1 MNSTQSTHFI
11 GIGGTG
17 LSAIA
22 RVLVERGE
30 HVTGSDRED
39 SALAQSLRQIGVKVN
54 IGHAAGNVNGA
65 TRVIRSSAVGDD
77 NVEVQAA
84 RSKGLP
90 VFKRSEFLGEL
101 LANQQVIAVAGSHGK
116 TTTTAMIA
124 WMLTALN
131 QKPGYIIGSV
141 AQNLGTNAT
150 AGAGRLFVIEAD
162 EYDYMFLGLKPK
174 IAVVT
179 NVEHDHPDLFLTPD
193 DFHKTFEKF
202 VDRLKPDGVLITCID
217 DVGAVKLEEYAIES
231 RIEVIAYGFN
241 GKYQYSDHSVG
252 HSDYYLE
259 DLRVDR
265 DLGGNSFGI
274 IRHLFAEDELLAE
287 VSLRIPGSH
296 NALNALASM
305 IVAEKLGLD
314 VGEAAMALSD
324 FRGTARRFEERGEAN
339 GILIVDDYAHHPT
352 EIRSTL
358 AAARERYP
366 KRRIIAVWQPHT
378 YSRTSTLQQDFATA
392 FKDADQVIVTDVYA
406 AREQK
411 PSGFDISAIVR
422 SIQHPSSRFVPTL
435 VEAHDLVLSELKPGD
450 VLIVM
455 SAGDAIELSVKLFE
469 SLKEKEAKH
478 A

>member
-1 MNSTQSTHFI
+1 MNSKQTTHFI

-39 SALAQSLRQIGVKVN
+39 SPLAKSLQQIGVTVN
-54 IGHAAGNVNGA
+54 IGHAAANINGA
-65 TRVIRSSAVGDD
+65 TRVIRSSAVSED
-77 NVEVQAA
+77 NIEVQAA
-84 RSKGLP
+84 HAKGVP
-90 VFKRSEFLGEL
+90 VYKRSEFLGEL

-141 AQNLGTNAT
+141 AQNLGTNAA

-179 NVEHDHPDLFLTPD
+179 SVEHDHPDMFPSAQ
-193 DFHKTFEKF
+193 DFQSAFEKF
-202 VDRLKPDGVLITCID
+202 VDRLPSESFLLACD
-217 DVGAVKLEEYAIES
+217 DDPGAS
-231 RIEVIAYGFN
+231 
-241 GKYQYSDHSVG
+241 
-252 HSDYYLE
+252 
-259 DLRVDR
+259 
-265 DLGGNSFGI
+265 
-274 IRHLFAEDELLAE
+274 ELLAFA
-287 VSLRIPGSH
+287 RITGKPTRVYSRDHPYSNYWMKEINSSMPGGYSFVAVKGSDELSRIDLKVPGFH
-296 NALNALASM
+296 NALNALGA
-305 IVAEKLGLD
+305 IAIADLLGLSLP
-314 VGEAAMALSD
+314 EAAMALSD
-324 FRGTARRFEERGEAN
+324 FRGTERRFEERGEAN
-339 GILIVDDYAHHPT
+339 GVLVVDDYAHHPT

-358 AAARERYP
+358 SAAQEKYP
-366 KRRIIAVWQPHT
+366 HRRIWTLWQPHT
-378 YSRTSTLQQDFATA
+378 YSRTLTLSKDFEQA
-392 FKDADQVIVTDVYA
+392 FRGADQVLVTDVYA

-411 PSGFDISAIVR
+411 PAGFDMPAIVE
-422 SIQHPSSRFVPTL
+422 SIKHPAARYVPALTE
-435 VEAHDLVLSELKPGD
+435 VHDLLLKELQPGD

-455 SAGDAIELSVKLFE
+455 SAGDAIELSGKLFQ